1 MSRKLIGLIA
11 SMALMGSSAA
21 LAGDTWKKGDL
32 AGREQESIGAVGRDA
47 DSALPKVDAQQ
58 EGIGGSGQS
67 GMGQELTGR
76 VVKSDRKTVWVEH
89 AGAIIPLKVDK
100 STQFTGTEQKRA
112 SDFKE
117 GDEIRASFSVDKTD
131 NVATS
136 IGLANEGTGGSG
148 EVQFPAQDTNSLP
161 PAPIQEGTSE
171 GTTSG
176 GSLDGTGGSGSTLT
190 PPDISEDGTS
200 SDLGT
205 DIGVNQGS
213 RNGNY

>member
-1 MSRKLIGLIA
+1 MTRKLIGLFA

-21 LAGDTWKKGDL
+21 LAGDTWKKGEA
-32 AGREQESIGAVGRDA
+32 AGREQESIGAVGRDS
-47 DSALPKVDAQQ
+47 DSALPEVGSQQDA
-58 EGIGGSGQS
+58 IGGSGQS
-67 GMGQELTGR
+67 GIGQELTGR
-76 VVKSDRKTVWVEH
+76 VVKSDRKTVWIEH

-117 GDEIRASFSVDKTD
+117 GDEIRASFEVNKTD

-136 IGLANEGTGGSG
+136 IGLANDGTGGSG
-148 EVQFPAQDTNSLP
+148 EVQFPAQDPNALP

-171 GTTSG
+171 GTTSE
-176 GSLDGTGGSGSTLT
+176 GGSGSTLT
-190 PPDISEDGTS
+190 PPDISQEGTG

>member
-1 MSRKLIGLIA
+1 MTRKLIGLFA

-21 LAGDTWKKGDL
+21 LAGDTWKKGEA
-32 AGREQESIGAVGRDA
+32 AGREQESIGAVGRDS
-47 DSALPKVDAQQ
+47 DTALPEVGSQKDA
-58 EGIGGSGQS
+58 IGGSGQS
-67 GMGQELTGR
+67 GMSQELTGR
-76 VVKSDRKTVWVEH
+76 VVKSDRKTVWIEH
-89 AGAIIPLKVDK
+89 AGAVIPLKVDK
-100 STQFTGTEQKRA
+100 STQFTSTEQKRA

-117 GDEIRASFSVDKTD
+117 GDEIRASFAVNKTD

-136 IGLANEGTGGSG
+136 IGLASEGTGGSG
-148 EVQFPAQDTNSLP
+148 EVQFPAQDTNALP

-171 GTTSG
+171 GTTSEDP
-176 GSLDGTGGSGSTLT
+176 LNGTGGSGSTLT